1 MLIRVRGYHDGIKAY
16 LEKGQKQGREMERD
30 EMDER
35 VILAGDLDLTND
47 IIQSIDADAERYL
60 NVTLSFKEDE
70 VNHELL
76 GEIVREF
83 EAFAFAAYRRDEYN
97 FYAEA
102 HVPRIKSY
110 ADRKTGEPVERKVH
124 VHIVIPEMNLVTA
137 RRLDPFG
144 KVDHNERYLEAF
156 QEHINAKYGLAS
168 PKDNRRVQFTDAS
181 EMISRYKGDVF
192 EGANRELKASILEA
206 MMTREVKRY
215 DDFRAL
221 LTEYGETRTRN
232 AGRKS
237 EYENVKP
244 AGAAKGVNLKEF
256 VFSREFI
263 ELDATAKREALESNV
278 HAQYVEPGVP
288 RDTPLVYLDALG
300 AWHDTRARA
309 IKYLNSGSSFYK
321 TYQAASPL
329 EQRRILEHREQRFYD
344 ATGGLNERTRE
355 RTQQRHDRSG
365 NWRDWSRLGAAG
377 AGGRAGERARER
389 GAGREPERAGQ
400 SQQWWNELE
409 RAHREFTGRW
419 RAGADHDLDARFD
432 RSRAPSQSA
441 HRVHGMSGRGVD
453 GDAARRQVLLPPDA
467 LLELGN
473 QQAERTDAL
482 RWSGD
487 RERAGRGQLETSVPR
502 LRWREGADR
511 NFERGGSYDERKGR
525 WQSFGARDA
534 VDGSDGEPE
543 WKVMV
548 DRMFAAWD
556 QADEA
561 GRTRLTRTGA
571 GKFMRAG
578 GPFGSRE
585 PFGLTGG
592 RLPAGFGPREEIRSL
607 ADVQSFDA
615 IESLPFE
622 IRPTDTPPTT
632 DAASV
637 DFNAS
642 ARASTGRAA
651 DTVRDQFARDLS
663 EARTARRARERDE
676 FTEIRATLDAG
687 RLLAVLAHTHGLIV
701 EKYSIGKGAD
711 GGDRIQAGSR
721 NLNVSDFLTK
731 EMNLSWEEAAQLLRE
746 TYRAQTGRY
755 PEHAPRRTPERDL
768 WGEFQQW
775 RSAYRNELRRAWDAQ
790 ADHESERR
798 KAVKS
803 EFYSSRSALIERP
816 RMDLSGA
823 QRREQLSAARVARLE
838 AEAALRVQIAKE
850 RDALQ
855 GGASRPLTE
864 QYRDFLQERAQEG
877 DERALR
883 ELRRMQQIRLRTKH
897 ADDERAVNFSTPS
910 RAVKRPAAHDRNEI
924 IYAGPSITY
933 EVRASGEVDYRK
945 DGVAFLV
952 DEGRTLRLWDSEREA
967 IEMALRFA
975 QQKFGSTLSLS
986 GPGDFQAAAARVAAD
1001 TRMRIV
1007 FEQPEL
1013 ESIRQVRVAELDAE
1027 ALERRAAQRE
1037 RETWERDELRDAV
1050 RHPPPPTPE
1059 DPSNPDQDAGSPADP
1074 DAPGNGPDIDR

>member
-1 MLIRVRGYHDGIKAY
+1 MLIRVRGYHDGIKEY

-47 IIQSIDADAERYL
+47 IIQSIDTDAQRYL

-70 VNHELL
+70 VSRELL

-124 VHIVIPEMNLVTA
+124 VHVVIPVVNLVTG

-144 KVDHNERYLEAF
+144 KVDQNTRYVDAF

-206 MMTREVKRY
+206 VMTRDVPRY
-215 DDFRAL
+215 DDFRTL
-221 LTEYGETRTRN
+221 LTEYGGTRTRN
-232 AGRKS
+232 AGRES
-237 EYENVKP
+237 EYENIKP
-244 AGAAKGVNLKEF
+244 TGVPKGVNLKEF

-263 ELDATAKREALESNV
+263 ELDADGKRAALESNV

-288 RDTPLVYLDALG
+288 RDTPQIYLDVLY
-300 AWHDTRARA
+300 AWHDTRARE

-321 TYQAASPL
+321 TYQSASPA
-329 EQRRILEHREQRFYD
+329 EQRRILEHREQRFYE
-344 ATGGLNERTRE
+344 ATGGISERTRE
-355 RTQQRHDRSG
+355 RTQQHHDRSG
-365 NWRDWSRLGAAG
+365 NWRDWQRMGAAG
-377 AGGRAGERARER
+377 AGGRARER

-409 RAHREFTGRW
+409 RAHREITGRW

-432 RSRAPSQSA
+432 RSGAPSESSE
-441 HRVHGMSGRGVD
+441 RVHGVPGRGVD
-453 GDAARRQVLLPPDA
+453 GDAARRQVLLPADA

-473 QQAERTDAL
+473 QQAERIDAL

-487 RERAGRGQLETSVPR
+487 REREGGEQLGIPVPR
-502 LRWREGADR
+502 SRWREGAERD
-511 NFERGGSYDERKGR
+511 FEHGGSYDERAER
-525 WQSFGARDA
+525 WQWSADREAADGAA
-534 VDGSDGEPE
+534 HEPE

-548 DRMFAAWD
+548 DRMFVAWD

-561 GRTRLTRTGA
+561 GRSRLTRTGA
-571 GKFMRAG
+571 EKFMRAG

-585 PFGLTGG
+585 PFGLNGG
-592 RLPAGFGPREEIRSL
+592 RLPAGFGPHEDIRSL

-622 IRPTDTPPTT
+622 IRAPDRLLPTV
-632 DAASV
+632 ASGG
-637 DFNAS
+637 FNAR
-642 ARASTGRAA
+642 ARASTGRVA
-651 DTVRDQFARDLS
+651 DTVRDQLARDLS
-663 EARTARRARERDE
+663 EGRSARRSREREE

-687 RLLAVLAHTHGLIV
+687 RLLAALTHSHGLIV

-711 GGDRIQAGSR
+711 GGDRIRAGSR

-746 TYRAQTGRY
+746 TYRAQTGRD
-755 PEHAPRRTPERDL
+755 PEHAPRRMPERDL

-775 RSAYRNELRRAWDAQ
+775 RSAYRNELRHAWDAQ

-798 KAVKS
+798 KAIKS
-803 EFYSSRSALIERP
+803 TFYSARSALVD
-816 RMDLSGA
+816 RMDLSRA
-823 QRREQLSAARVARLE
+823 QRRERLTAARVVRLE

-850 RDALQ
+850 RDALK
-855 GGASRPLTE
+855 GAAGRPLTDL
-864 QYRDFLQERAQEG
+864 YRDFLQERAQEG

-883 ELRRMQQIRLRTKH
+883 ELRRMQQIRLWTKR
-897 ADDERAVNFSTPS
+897 ADDERAVTFGAPS
-910 RAVKRPAAHDRNEI
+910 SGVTRPAAQVRNEI
-924 IYAGPSITY
+924 IYDGPSITY

-945 DGVAFLV
+945 DGAVFLV
-952 DEGRTLRLWDSEREA
+952 DEGRTLRLWDREREA
-967 IEMALRFA
+967 IEIALRFA

-986 GPGDFQAAAARVAAD
+986 GPDDFQAAAARLAAD

-1007 FEQPEL
+1007 FAQPEL
-1013 ESIRQVRVAELDAE
+1013 ESIRQVRLAELDAE

-1037 RETWERDELRDAV
+1037 REAWERDELRDAV
-1050 RHPPPPTPE
+1050 GNLQPPSPE
-1059 DPSNPDQDAGSPADP
+1059 DPSNPDQDVAPPADP
-1074 DAPGNGPDIDR
+1074 DAPDSGPDIDR

>member
-1 MLIRVRGYHDGIKAY
+1 MLIRVRGYHDGIKDY
-16 LEKGQKQGREMERD
+16 LEKGQKKGREMERD

-47 IIQSIDADAERYL
+47 IIQSIDTDAERYL

-70 VNHELL
+70 VDRELL

-124 VHIVIPEMNLVTA
+124 VHIVIPEMNLVTGG
-137 RRLDPFG
+137 RLDPFG

-206 MMTREVKRY
+206 VMTRDVTRY

-221 LTEYGETRTRN
+221 ITEYGETRTRN
-232 AGRKS
+232 AGRES

-263 ELDATAKREALESNV
+263 ELDATAKREALDSNV

-288 RDTPLVYLDALG
+288 RDTPQIYLHSLET
-300 AWHDTRARA
+300 WHDARARE

-321 TYQAASPL
+321 TYQAASPA
-329 EQRRILEHREQRFYD
+329 EQRRILDHREQRFYD

-355 RTQQRHDRSG
+355 RRQQRHDRSG
-365 NWRDWSRLGAAG
+365 HWRDWQRMGAVG
-377 AGGRAGERARER
+377 AGGRARER

-409 RAHREFTGRW
+409 RAHREITERW
-419 RAGADHDLDARFD
+419 RAGADHDFDARFD
-432 RSRAPSQSA
+432 RSGAPSQPA
-441 HRVHGMSGRGVD
+441 HRVYGMPSRGVD
-453 GDAARRQVLLPPDA
+453 GHAARRQVLLPADA
-467 LLELGN
+467 LLELGD
-473 QQAERTDAL
+473 QQAERVDAL

-487 RERAGRGQLETSVPR
+487 RERAGREQLDTLVPQS
-502 LRWREGADR
+502 RWREGADR
-511 NFERGGSYDERKGR
+511 DFEPGGSYGEREDHRQRSGEP
-525 WQSFGARDA
+525 DA
-534 VDGSDGEPE
+534 VDRPAGEPE
-543 WKVMV
+543 WKAMV
-548 DRMFAAWD
+548 DRMFVAWD
-556 QADEA
+556 QADKA
-561 GRTRLTRTGA
+561 GRTRLARTGA
-571 GKFMRAG
+571 EKFMRAG
-578 GPFGSRE
+578 GPFGARE

-731 EMNLSWEEAAQLLRE
+731 ELNLSWEEAAQLLRE
-746 TYRAQTGRY
+746 TYRAQTGRD

-790 ADHESERR
+790 ADHEGGRR

-803 EFYSSRSALIERP
+803 EFYSARSALVD

-850 RDALQ
+850 RDALK
-855 GGASRPLTE
+855 GAASRPLTE
-864 QYRDFLQERAQEG
+864 QYRDFLQERAQKG

-883 ELRRMQQIRLRTKH
+883 ELRRMQQIRLRTKR
-897 ADDERAVNFSTPS
+897 ADDERAVIFSTPS
-910 RAVKRPAAHDRNEI
+910 HAVERPAAHDRNEI

-952 DEGRTLRLWDSEREA
+952 DEGRTLRLWDSQREA
-967 IEMALRFA
+967 IEIALRFA

-986 GPGDFQAAAARVAAD
+986 GPDDFQVAAARVAAD

-1013 ESIRQVRVAELDAE
+1013 ESIRQVRVAELDVE

-1059 DPSNPDQDAGSPADP
+1059 DPSNPDQDAASPADP

>member
-47 IIQSIDADAERYL
+47 IIQSIDTDAERYL

-70 VNHELL
+70 VDRELL

-83 EAFAFAAYRRDEYN
+83 EAFAFAAYRPDEYN

-124 VHIVIPEMNLVTA
+124 VHIVIPEMNLVTG

-181 EMISRYKGDVF
+181 EMISRYKGDAF

-355 RTQQRHDRSG
+355 RRQQRHDRSG
-365 NWRDWSRLGAAG
+365 HWRDWQRMGAVG
-377 AGGRAGERARER
+377 AGGRARER

-400 SQQWWNELE
+400 SQQWWSELE
-409 RAHREFTGRW
+409 RAHREITERW
-419 RAGADHDLDARFD
+419 RAGADHDFDARFD
-432 RSRAPSQSA
+432 RSGAPSQSA

-453 GDAARRQVLLPPDA
+453 GHAARRQVLLPADA
-467 LLELGN
+467 LLELGD
-473 QQAERTDAL
+473 QQAERVDAL

-511 NFERGGSYDERKGR
+511 DFERGGSYDERKGR

-548 DRMFAAWD
+548 DRMFVAWD

-731 EMNLSWEEAAQLLRE
+731 EMNLSWEEAAQ
-746 TYRAQTGRY
+746 
-755 PEHAPRRTPERDL
+755 
-768 WGEFQQW
+768 
-775 RSAYRNELRRAWDAQ
+775 
-790 ADHESERR
+790 
-798 KAVKS
+798 
-803 EFYSSRSALIERP
+803 
-816 RMDLSGA
+816 
-823 QRREQLSAARVARLE
+823 
-838 AEAALRVQIAKE
+838 
-850 RDALQ
+850 
-855 GGASRPLTE
+855 
-864 QYRDFLQERAQEG
+864 
-877 DERALR
+877 
-883 ELRRMQQIRLRTKH
+883 
-897 ADDERAVNFSTPS
+897 
-910 RAVKRPAAHDRNEI
+910 
-924 IYAGPSITY
+924 
-933 EVRASGEVDYRK
+933 
-945 DGVAFLV
+945 
-952 DEGRTLRLWDSEREA
+952 
-967 IEMALRFA
+967 
-975 QQKFGSTLSLS
+975 
-986 GPGDFQAAAARVAAD
+986 
-1001 TRMRIV
+1001 
-1007 FEQPEL
+1007 
-1013 ESIRQVRVAELDAE
+1013 
-1027 ALERRAAQRE
+1027 
-1037 RETWERDELRDAV
+1037 
-1050 RHPPPPTPE
+1050 
-1059 DPSNPDQDAGSPADP
+1059 
-1074 DAPGNGPDIDR
+1074 

>member
-47 IIQSIDADAERYL
+47 IIQSIDTAAERYL
-60 NVTLSFKEDE
+60 HVTLSFKEDE
-70 VNHELL
+70 VDRELL

-124 VHIVIPEMNLVTA
+124 VHVVIPETNLVTG

-206 MMTREVKRY
+206 MMTRDVTRY

-221 LTEYGETRTRN
+221 ITEYGETRTRN
-232 AGRKS
+232 AGRES

-244 AGAAKGVNLKEF
+244 AGAVKGVNLKEF

-263 ELDATAKREALESNV
+263 ELDADGKRAALESNV

-288 RDTPLVYLDALG
+288 RDTPQRYLDALD
-300 AWHDTRARA
+300 AWHDTRARE
-309 IKYLNSGSSFYK
+309 IKYLNSGSSFYR
-321 TYQAASPL
+321 TYQAASPA

-355 RTQQRHDRSG
+355 RTQRRHDRSG
-365 NWRDWSRLGAAG
+365 HWRDWNRIGAAG
-377 AGGRAGERARER
+377 ARGRARER

-400 SQQWWNELE
+400 SQQWWNDLE
-409 RAHREFTGRW
+409 RAHREITGRW

-432 RSRAPSQSA
+432 RSGAPSQPA
-441 HRVHGMSGRGVD
+441 HRVHGMSSRRVD
-453 GDAARRQVLLPPDA
+453 GDAARRQVLLPADA
-467 LLELGN
+467 LLELGD
-473 QQAERTDAL
+473 QQAERIDAL

-487 RERAGRGQLETSVPR
+487 REREGREQLDNPVPR
-502 LRWREGADR
+502 SRWREGADR
-511 NFERGGSYDERKGR
+511 DFESNDDFGERAGL
-525 WQSFGARDA
+525 WQR
-534 VDGSDGEPE
+534 SDIPEAAPRAADEPE
-543 WKVMV
+543 WKVLV
-548 DRMFAAWD
+548 NRMFVAWD
-556 QADEA
+556 RADEA
-561 GRTRLTRTGA
+561 GRSRLARTGA

-585 PFGLTGG
+585 PFSLNGG
-592 RLPAGFGPREEIRSL
+592 RLPGGFGPREEIRSL
-607 ADVQSFDA
+607 ADVQSFDS

-622 IRPTDTPPTT
+622 AQAEILAADAALPP
-632 DAASV
+632 DAASA
-637 DFNAS
+637 DFNAR
-642 ARASTGRAA
+642 ACASTGRVA

-663 EARTARRARERDE
+663 EVRTARSARERDE

-687 RLLAVLAHTHGLIV
+687 RLLAALAHSHGLIV
-701 EKYSIGKGAD
+701 EKYAIAKGAD
-711 GGDRIQAGSR
+711 GSDRIRAGSR

-731 EMNLSWEEAAQLLRE
+731 EMNLSWEEASQLLRE
-746 TYRAQTGRY
+746 TYRAQIGHG
-755 PEHAPRRTPERDL
+755 PEHAPRRTPERNL

-798 KAVKS
+798 KAIRS
-803 EFYSSRSALIERP
+803 AFYSARSALVD

-823 QRREQLSAARVARLE
+823 QRREQLSAARVVRLE
-838 AEAALRVQIAKE
+838 AEAALRVQIVKE
-850 RDALQ
+850 RDALK
-855 GGASRPLTE
+855 GAASRPLTD
-864 QYRDFLQERAQEG
+864 QYRDFLQERSQAG

-883 ELRRMQQIRLRTKH
+883 ELRRMQQIRLWTK
-897 ADDERAVNFSTPS
+897 AANDEHTVTFSAPS
-910 RAVKRPAAHDRNEI
+910 QGGTQPAAQARNEL
-924 IYAGPSITY
+924 IYTGPSITY

-945 DGVAFLV
+945 DGAAFLV

-967 IEMALRFA
+967 IEIALRFA

-986 GPGDFQAAAARVAAD
+986 GPDAFQAAAARAAAD
-1001 TRMRIV
+1001 SHMRIV

-1013 ESIRQVRVAELDAE
+1013 ESIRQTRLAELDAE
-1027 ALERRAAQRE
+1027 AQERRTAQHARE
-1037 RETWERDELRDAV
+1037 AWGHDELRGAV
-1050 RHPPPPTPE
+1050 RHPDRPVPDGPASKDHDAMPPTDPE
-1059 DPSNPDQDAGSPADP
+1059 
-1074 DAPGNGPDIDR
+1074 GPDSGPEIDR

>member
-1 MLIRVRGYHDGIKAY
+1 MLIRVRGYHDGIKDY

-47 IIQSIDADAERYL
+47 IIQSIDTDAERYL
-60 NVTLSFKEDE
+60 NVTMSFKEDE
-70 VNHELL
+70 VDRDLL

-124 VHIVIPEMNLVTA
+124 VHIVIPEMNLVTG

-206 MMTREVKRY
+206 VMTRDVTRY

-221 LTEYGETRTRN
+221 ITEYGETRTRN
-232 AGRKS
+232 AGRES

-263 ELDATAKREALESNV
+263 ELDATAKRESLESNV
-278 HAQYVEPGVP
+278 HAQYVEPGVS
-288 RDTPLVYLDALG
+288 RDTRQIYLDALG
-300 AWHDTRARA
+300 AWHDTRARE

-321 TYQAASPL
+321 TYQAASPA
-329 EQRRILEHREQRFYD
+329 EQRRILDHREQRFYD
-344 ATGGLNERTRE
+344 VTGGLNERTR
-355 RTQQRHDRSG
+355 QSHDRSG
-365 NWRDWSRLGAAG
+365 HWRDWRRIGAAG
-377 AGGRAGERARER
+377 AGGRARER
-389 GAGREPERAGQ
+389 GAGREPEGAGQ

-409 RAHREFTGRW
+409 RAHREITGRW
-419 RAGADHDLDARFD
+419 RAGADHDFDARFD
-432 RSRAPSQSA
+432 RSGAPSQSA
-441 HRVHGMSGRGVD
+441 HRVHGVSGRGVD

-473 QQAERTDAL
+473 QQAERIDAL

-487 RERAGRGQLETSVPR
+487 RERAGREQLGISVPR

-511 NFERGGSYDERKGR
+511 DFEPGGSYDEREDR
-525 WQSFGARDA
+525 WKWSGERDA
-534 VDGSDGEPE
+534 VDRSAGEPE
-543 WKVMV
+543 WKAMV
-548 DRMFAAWD
+548 DRMFVAWD

-561 GRTRLTRTGA
+561 GRTRLVRTGA
-571 GKFMRAG
+571 EKFMRAG
-578 GPFGSRE
+578 GSFGARE
-585 PFGLTGG
+585 PFGLSGG

-622 IRPTDTPPTT
+622 VRPTYSPPTT

-687 RLLAVLAHTHGLIV
+687 RLLAVLAHSHGLIV
-701 EKYSIGKGAD
+701 EKYAIGKGAD
-711 GGDRIQAGSR
+711 GVDRIRAGSR

-731 EMNLSWEEAAQLLRE
+731 EMNLSWEEVAQLLRE
-746 TYRAQTGRY
+746 TYRAQTGRD
-755 PEHAPRRTPERDL
+755 PEHAPKRTPERDL

-775 RSAYRNELRRAWDAQ
+775 RSAYRNELRRARDAQ

-798 KAVKS
+798 KAVKA
-803 EFYSSRSALIERP
+803 EFYSARSALVDRV
-816 RMDLSGA
+816 DLSGA
-823 QRREQLSAARVARLE
+823 QRREQLAAARVARLE

-850 RDALQ
+850 RDALK
-855 GGASRPLTE
+855 GAASRPLTK
-864 QYRDFLQERAQEG
+864 QYRDFLQERAQKG

-883 ELRRMQQIRLRTKH
+883 ELRRMQQIRLRTKL
-897 ADDERAVNFSTPS
+897 ADDERAVIFSKPS
-910 RAVKRPAAHDRNEI
+910 HAVERSTAHDRNEL

-945 DGVAFLV
+945 DGAAFLV

-967 IEMALRFA
+967 IEIALRFA
-975 QQKFGSTLSLS
+975 QQKFGTTLSLS
-986 GPGDFQAAAARVAAD
+986 GPEAFQDAAARVAAD

-1007 FEQPEL
+1007 FDQPHL
-1013 ESIRQVRVAELDAE
+1013 ESIRLVRLAELDAE
-1027 ALERRAAQRE
+1027 ALERRAAQLE
-1037 RETWERDELRDAV
+1037 RDAWERDDLRDAV

-1059 DPSNPDQDAGSPADP
+1059 DPVNPDPDAASPADP
-1074 DAPGNGPDIDR
+1074 DAPDSGPDIDR